1 MKRFTILRDLY
12 FGDNASEYL
21 AQVEA
26 KKALIVYG
34 SDRMEKDGTIE
45 KIKEYLKKAG
55 VECDVFS
62 GVEHDPSVATVKQG
76 VEKMMEFEP
85 DLIIGIGGG
94 SPIDAAKA
102 MWVFYEH
109 PEMTFEDITK
119 PFELPKLRNKAKF
132 IAIATTSGTATEVTC
147 MSIITD
153 EKTGIKYPV
162 VDFNITPDVAI
173 LDTTLVEK
181 LSKSIVANT
190 GMDALTHA
198 IEAYTST
205 MSNPITDAVA
215 MKSIEMIFDNLVKSY
230 NGDQDARKNMH
241 IAQNLA
247 GMAFSNA
254 VLGIVHSMAHKSGKI
269 FDIPHGMIN
278 AIYLP
283 YATKFNSETS
293 PLKYLDIA
301 KRLEFN
307 GSNKD
312 EIIEKLIDAINDL
325 KKNMNMPMSLSE
337 AGVNEGF
344 FKENLK
350 SLASTSVQDPCT
362 GTNPR
367 KITDEEMEEL
377 YIAAYYGR

>member
-1 MKRFTILRDLY
+1 
-12 FGDNASEYL
+12 
-21 AQVEA
+21 
-26 KKALIVYG
+26 
-34 SDRMEKDGTIE
+34 
-45 KIKEYLKKAG
+45 
-55 VECDVFS
+55 
-62 GVEHDPSVATVKQG
+62 
-76 VEKMMEFEP
+76 
-85 DLIIGIGGG
+85 
-94 SPIDAAKA
+94 
-102 MWVFYEH
+102 
-109 PEMTFEDITK
+109 
-119 PFELPKLRNKAKF
+119 
-132 IAIATTSGTATEVTC
+132 
-147 MSIITD
+147 
-153 EKTGIKYPV
+153 
-162 VDFNITPDVAI
+162 
-173 LDTTLVEK
+173 
-181 LSKSIVANT
+181 
-190 GMDALTHA
+190 
-198 IEAYTST
+198 
-205 MSNPITDAVA
+205 
-215 MKSIEMIFDNLVKSY
+215 
-230 NGDQDARKNMH
+230 
-241 IAQNLA
+241 
-247 GMAFSNA
+247 
-254 VLGIVHSMAHKSGKI
+254 MAHKSGKI

-301 KRLEFN
+301 KRLGFN